1 MGRHGRAKP
10 LSQINFPPW
19 ATASNTNT
27 ERIGYAK
34 LGTSLLQNTPFK
46 ALRSSS
52 QILYVQLVSYAA
64 GKEKFHLSSRR
75 AEKLFGMTRPT
86 YLDAIRQLINEGFL
100 TEMYTD
106 SLGQYET
113 RQYRF
118 CSEWKTKLTDE
129 EKVRFQE
136 NSR

>member
-34 LGTSLLQNTPFK
+34 LGISLIQNAPFK
-46 ALRSSS
+46 ALRSST
-52 QILYVQLVSYAA
+52 QILYVQLIGYAA
-64 GKEKFHLSSRR
+64 GKPTFRLSSRR

-86 YLDAIRQLINEGFL
+86 YLNAIRQLIDEGFL
-100 TEMYTD
+100 IECDTD
-106 SLGQYET
+106 TLGQYET

-136 NSR
+136 NVR